1 MPYKYRVWCPSCLD
15 EDFQGCFGGGWEL
28 SEETFQT
35 IEDAIKAA
43 DEYVKDSPWC
53 WDIVEVSPDN
63 PAEIVRKHEP
73 LTPYGLPDG
82 TTLNDF
88 NLPEHSQHREQDLD
102 RARAR
107 FWLRVAFGSEAP
119 EPPEPQND
127 TDWKVLRNIVSTCRR
142 FMPCYPNLDADDLS
156 WDFGV
161 WVGSLVFYFL
171 KHPERLPFKDMS
183 DAEVLN
189 FVYNL
194 CGLACKHPIPFRKYF
209 GKRGFKCEVCGEGV
223 IYLEDYQP

>member
-1 MPYKYRVWCPSCLD
+1 MPYKFRVWCPSCLD

-28 SEETFQT
+28 SDETFQT

-53 WDIVEVSPDN
+53 WDIVEVSPDD
-63 PAEIVRKHEP
+63 PTKILRAHEP

-82 TTLNDF
+82 ITLNDF
-88 NLPEHSQHREQDLD
+88 DLPEHTQQREQDLD

-107 FWLRVAFGSEAP
+107 FWLRVAFGGEAP

-127 TDWKVLRNIVSTCRR
+127 TDWKVLRNIASTCQR
-142 FMPCYPNLDADDLS
+142 FTPCYPNLNGDDLS
-156 WDFGV
+156 WDLQV
-161 WVGSLVFYFL
+161 WVGGLVIYFL
-171 KHPERLPFKDMS
+171 KNPERLPFKDMS

-194 CGLACKHPIPFRKYF
+194 CGLACPHPIPFRKPL
-209 GKRGFKCEVCGEGV
+209 GGRNFKCGVCGEA
-223 IYLEDYQP
+223 ILYLEHHQP